1 MKKPKRNAP
10 SEADRGMLPELVGY
24 HLRRAQNA
32 VFNHFID
39 SLTGH
44 GVSPGQFGVLTLID
58 ANEGLSQSALAK
70 TLGIERSTMV
80 AVIDRLEA
88 QGCVER
94 KLSETDRR
102 SYALALTEAGT
113 ELLSRARSQVRSHER
128 HINADLSDAEKAM
141 LIDLLDRVARAAG
154 RR

>member
-1 MKKPKRNAP
+1 MKKPKRNDP
-10 SEADRGMLPELVGY
+10 NETDRGMLPELVGY

-39 SLTGH
+39 SLADQ

-58 ANEGLSQSALAK
+58 ANEGLSQSELAR
-70 TLGIERSTMV
+70 TLKIERSTMV

-88 QGCVER
+88 QGWVDR

-102 SYALALTEAGT
+102 SYALALTKAGT
-113 ELLSRARSQVRSHER
+113 ELLSRARPLVRDHER
-128 HINADLSDAEKAM
+128 RINADLGKAEKAM
-141 LIDLLDRVARAAG
+141 LIDLLDRVASAAH

>member
-1 MKKPKRNAP
+1 MKKPKRNDP
-10 SEADRGMLPELVGY
+10 SATDRGMLPELVGY

-39 SLTGH
+39 SLTDH

-88 QGCVER
+88 QGWVDR

-102 SYALALTEAGT
+102 SYALALTGAGT